1 MIEDKRRNFR
11 TNSTGSHIFRSEA
24 VRAALGRRNPSYP
37 VGATRKASDSLTF
50 AVGGPVAYAI
60 GSPGLKAMGPW
71 YAVSNPPITRGQ

>member
-11 TNSTGSHIFRSEA
+11 TNSTGSHILQSEA

-50 AVGGPVAYAI
+50 AAGGLRRI
-60 GSPGLKAMGPW
+60 L
-71 YAVSNPPITRGQ
+71 